1 MIPIQVDYEIV
12 AKDSDE
18 PKSEVG
24 CYLCGCMWF
33 IGLNATVTRPIC
45 PECGG
50 CKHQDKHLTSLL
62 YEGAEE
68 NPDAQVG
75 NVSGAM
81 LAKDSEELCPEDNL
95 CTTASLDTFTFM
107 YDSKALEA
115 VGVFTPWH
123 NWGEIFC
130 SICRTILDD
139 ESNHDTEECLSNMYK
154 RYIEVCMRFNKTVEE
169 IVDRFTAYI
178 KESNKGSS

>member
-1 MIPIQVDYEIV
+1 MMIPIKIDYEIV
-12 AKDSDE
+12 AKDSE
-18 PKSEVG
+18 FQKLGVG

-33 IGLNATVTRPIC
+33 IGLNARVARPVC

-50 CKHQDKHLTSLL
+50 CKHQNKHLTSLL
-62 YEGAEE
+62 SEGEEE
-68 NPDAQVG
+68 NDIAIETLV
-75 NVSGAM
+75 
-81 LAKDSEELCPEDNL
+81 KDPEELCPEDNL
-95 CTTASLDTFTFM
+95 CTTASLDTFAFM
-107 YDSKALEA
+107 HDSKALEA

-139 ESNHDTEECLSNMYK
+139 ESNHNTEECLSNMYK

-169 IVDRFTAYI
+169 IVDRFTAYV
-178 KESNKGSS
+178 KESNKEGS